1 MRAEL
6 LGGIKPGGAESAHFV
21 RARHDGGSDRLS
33 APKSDVPPKSDF
45 PPKYEVLEIAVCIEP
60 VTRL

>member
-1 MRAEL
+1 MSTKFVAL
-6 LGGIKPGGAESAHFV
+6 AKLGGAELAHFSA
-21 RARHDGGSDRLS
+21 ARHDGGSDRLS